1 MTPPPTAGRI
11 VCPQCGANNFATQ
24 SACWKCGAVLARGS
38 TSVPNVPASPLPN
51 LPTAPQAEDPQLA
64 FWSSLALGLLFP
76 LYAVPV
82 GIVFLMLDDRR
93 RSEIGRFAII
103 FGIIGTVLHLIVTAA
118 LLRGTIAQVRALLPL
133 SGAARNQPGLNDPV
147 EPLQLPGLSR

>member
-1 MTPPPTAGRI
+1 
-11 VCPQCGANNFATQ
+11 
-24 SACWKCGAVLARGS
+24 
-38 TSVPNVPASPLPN
+38 
-51 LPTAPQAEDPQLA
+51 
-64 FWSSLALGLLFP
+64 
-76 LYAVPV
+76 
-82 GIVFLMLDDRR
+82 MLDDRR